1 MFKLAKS
8 ISPDTL
14 LFLNDYGIIMD
25 RCLLWS
31 VNIPF
36 GKLPFVLRNGR
47 FALFQQQIRDLLAQ
61 GAPIDALGQI
71 HDGRIRYICLLCQ
84 KLFMWPCFSLPTPL
98 FRIAVAHQGVRIGW
112 CCQVSPLISTCHSL
126 CIINNDIRQNG
137 IKCGVGSQRKFS
149 IIFWYTYPALNQ
161 DKEERWDALGGVQI
175 ADLGDRVWLER

>member
-1 MFKLAKS
+1 MRWSIKERWPTSSIWNRQETRWYGETQERKTFNCFRRSKMFKLAKS

-25 RCLLWS
+25 RWWLWS

-71 HDGRIRYICLLCQ
+71 HDGRSRYICLLCQ
-84 KLFMWPCFSLPTPL
+84 
-98 FRIAVAHQGVRIGW
+98 IAR
-112 CCQVSPLISTCHSL
+112 SYL
-126 CIINNDIRQNG
+126 CYHVFLTHALCLGLQSH
-137 IKCGVGSQRKFS
+137 IKGSELVDVVK
-149 IIFWYTYPALNQ
+149 
-161 DKEERWDALGGVQI
+161 
-175 ADLGDRVWLER
+175 